1 VGDGPRAGALVRAI
15 HRARLDRV
23 IELCGARTR
32 TEIRALFSNSD
43 LFVLPTVRE
52 SFGLAALEA
61 RCAGLP
67 VLAMAASGVAEIIHP
82 AREGALAR
90 SDREVATHIA
100 ALAADP
106 ERRRAIA
113 EHNRATP
120 TRFDWPRVVESH
132 VAVYREAIALRD
144 SACRERNA

>member
-1 VGDGPRAGALVRAI
+1 
-15 HRARLDRV
+15 V

-32 TEIRALFSNSD
+32 TEIRALFSDSD
-43 LFVLPTVRE
+43 VFVLPAVRE

-67 VLAMAASGVAEIIHP
+67 VLAMAASGVAEFIHH
-82 AREGALAR
+82 AREGALAQ
-90 SDREVATHIA
+90 SDTELATHIA

-106 ERRRAIA
+106 ERRRAMA
-113 EHNRATP
+113 AHNRSTP
-120 TRFDWPRVVESH
+120 TRFDWPQVVESH

-144 SACRERNA
+144 SACRDKNA